1 MKSILKIPFVVLIC
15 LLAAAAAFSAG
26 FATHLVLGEQFH
38 DPSSP
43 RVLVVNSEEPGPDET
58 GAFAVYWEAWHLIEQ
73 NFLGELP
80 SLQRATY
87 GAIRGVV
94 QELDDPNT
102 VFMEPRRRE
111 LERDEHRG
119 RFGGIGVWVYQRE
132 DDHQIVLV
140 PQEGSPAEQAGLQEG
155 DVVIKVDD
163 TDIDVATM
171 TRDDVVA
178 LIRGPVGDSVRITVQ
193 RDADQ
198 QQLDFEVVR
207 EEFQTSSVHWR
218 MLDDRASDV
227 GYIRI
232 TQFTERT
239 GAEVEK
245 ALRELEERG
254 ATRLVLDLRN
264 NPGGLLDSAI
274 DVASQFLD
282 DGVIMYEHKR
292 DGTERPYPVLQGGL
306 ARELPVVVLTNGG
319 TASASEIVAGAVK
332 DHGRGVLVGERT
344 YGKGSVQLVFDL
356 ADDSSIHITVAK
368 WLTPAH
374 HQIDGNG
381 IEPDFRIA
389 ATSDDPSQGSDAQ
402 LTAAVEHLIAMAEI
416 K

>member
-1 MKSILKIPFVVLIC
+1 MKSVLKISLVVILC
-15 LLAAAAAFSAG
+15 LLATAAAFSAG
-26 FATHLVLGEQFH
+26 FATHLVLGDKFH
-38 DPSSP
+38 DSSSP
-43 RVLVVNSEEPGPDET
+43 RVVVVDSGGPGPDEA
-58 GAFAVYWEAWHLIEQ
+58 GAFEIYWEAWHLIEQ
-73 NFLGELP
+73 NFLDELP
-80 SLQRATY
+80 SLQTAAY

-94 QELDDPNT
+94 QELDDPHT

-140 PQEGSPAEQAGLQEG
+140 PQEGSPAELAGVREG

-163 TDIDVATM
+163 TVIDVETM
-171 TRDDVVA
+171 TQDDVVA
-178 LIRGPVGDSVRITVQ
+178 LIRGPVGDSVRIRVQ
-193 RDADQ
+193 RNTSRK
-198 QQLDFEVVR
+198 QLDFEVVR
-207 EEFQTSSVHWR
+207 EEFHTPSVHWR
-218 MLDDRASDV
+218 MLDDRASDM

-239 GAEVEK
+239 GAEVEN

-254 ATRLVLDLRN
+254 ATRLVLDLRD

-282 DGVIMYEHKR
+282 DGVIMYERKR
-292 DGTERPYPVLQGGL
+292 DGAEKPYPVLQGGL
-306 ARELPVVVLTNGG
+306 ARDIPVVVLTNGG

-332 DHGRGVLVGERT
+332 DHGRGILVGERT

-356 ADDSSIHITVAK
+356 TDGSSIHITVAK
-368 WLTPAH
+368 WLTPDH
-374 HQIDGNG
+374 YQIDGNG
-381 IEPDFRIA
+381 IEPDFQIA
-389 ATSDDPSQGSDAQ
+389 AISEDPSQGDDAQ
-402 LTAAVEHLIAMAEI
+402 LTAAVKHLIAMAVKE
-416 K
+416 